1 MDLLSNVLSGSGDS
15 PLAALVENRE
25 LLMILTT
32 SVAVLIGCVVVLV
45 WQRSAGQKS
54 SKMAEPL
61 KPLMVTTEPEL
72 EPEVDDGKTK
82 VKQTGTT
89 EGFAKAL
96 AEEGKA
102 RYEKTNFKVIDMD
115 FQRETEREK
124 ACVENKLNRLRSGG
138 RSRRDC
144 RPPGKR
150 NY

>member
-1 MDLLSNVLSGSGDS
+1 
-15 PLAALVENRE
+15 
-25 LLMILTT
+25 
-32 SVAVLIGCVVVLV
+32 
-45 WQRSAGQKS
+45 
-54 SKMAEPL
+54 
-61 KPLMVTTEPEL
+61 MVTTEPEL

-138 RSRRDC
+138 RPRRDC